1 MLVLLLLEA
10 LIPGMIKGLVLVLE
24 AETLQR
30 LLLCRSN
37 NNNKVNSLV
46 LLLLLLL
53 LLLQL
58 LLLLLLVAFAAVS
71 VLHIAQC
78 IIIIC
83 F

>member
-53 LLLQL
+53 LLQL

>member
-71 VLHIAQC
+71 VL
-78 IIIIC
+78 
-83 F
+83 

>member
-46 LLLLLLL
+46 LLLILLL

>member
-1 MLVLLLLEA
+1 MTAVLLLEA
-10 LIPGMIKGLVLVLE
+10 LIPGMIKGLVVLPE
-24 AETLQR
+24 ETLQR
-30 LLLCRSN
+30 LLFCRSN

-46 LLLLLLL
+46 LLLPLLL
-53 LLLQL
+53 LLLQV
-58 LLLLLLVAFAAVS
+58 LLVASFAAVS

>member
-1 MLVLLLLEA
+1 MTAVLLLEA
-10 LIPGMIKGLVLVLE
+10 LIPGMIKGLVVVPE
-24 AETLQR
+24 ETLQR
-30 LLLCRSN
+30 LLFCRSN

-46 LLLLLLL
+46 LLLPLLLL
-53 LLLQL
+53 LLLQV
-58 LLLLLLVAFAAVS
+58 LLVASFAAVS

>member
-1 MLVLLLLEA
+1 MTAVLLLEA
-10 LIPGMIKGLVLVLE
+10 LIPGMIKGLVVLPE
-24 AETLQR
+24 ETLQR
-30 LLLCRSN
+30 LLFCRSN

-46 LLLLLLL
+46 LLPLL

-58 LLLLLLVAFAAVS
+58 LLLVASFAAVS

>member
-53 LLLQL
+53 QL

>member
-46 LLLLLLL
+46 LLPLL

-58 LLLLLLVAFAAVS
+58 LLVASFAAVS

>member
-1 MLVLLLLEA
+1 MTAVLLLEA
-10 LIPGMIKGLVLVLE
+10 LIPGMIKGLVVVPE
-24 AETLQR
+24 ETLQR
-30 LLLCRSN
+30 LLFCRSN

-46 LLLLLLL
+46 LLPLLLL
-53 LLLQL
+53 LLLQV
-58 LLLLLLVAFAAVS
+58 LLVASFAAVS

>member
-1 MLVLLLLEA
+1 MTAVLLLEA
-10 LIPGMIKGLVLVLE
+10 LIPGMIKGLVVLPE
-24 AETLQR
+24 ETLQR
-30 LLLCRSN
+30 LLFCRSN

-46 LLLLLLL
+46 LLPLL

-58 LLLLLLVAFAAVS
+58 LLVASFAAVS